1 MPFFSSI
8 AAECSFS
15 LEYSIIFS
23 AIMSNQAKPVQQ
35 KQNAA
40 CFWLSVFLVLLK
52 SSAKPNRTTT
62 ISSPTYRQNQL
73 INCTYICVLGT
84 EQTRQKIATC
94 SSVHNAGKKGT
105 RPFFACCS
113 FLCFLLLFQTSK
125 WAALEVWARKPDEAR
140 KAYPDSAKSS
150 GRDTFAG
157 TSSCHQKLLLLDCRG
172 QWQRS
177 GMGVCSSRLHVTF
190 FRACLDCV

>member
-15 LEYSIIFS
+15 LECSIIFS

-94 SSVHNAGKKGT
+94 SSVHNAGKKRHT
-105 RPFFACCS
+105 AILCMLFFSLFLAS
-113 FLCFLLLFQTSK
+113 FSNFKVGSFGSLSTETWWGKEGISWLCKELRTWHLCRHVVLSSKVTPPRLQRTVAEIRHGSVFLSS
-125 WAALEVWARKPDEAR
+125 AR
-140 KAYPDSAKSS
+140 
-150 GRDTFAG
+150 
-157 TSSCHQKLLLLDCRG
+157 
-172 QWQRS
+172 
-177 GMGVCSSRLHVTF
+177 HV
-190 FRACLDCV
+190 L